1 MKRLNSMF
9 DIKRMERMAKKK
21 LGNIQSNDIKYNN
34 SFLENIKK
42 MRNEELLKE
51 QNRFEIEKL
60 KEQKDYLKNSP
71 IYKYIN

>member
-1 MKRLNSMF
+1 MF

-34 SFLENIKK
+34 SFLENKKK

>member
-1 MKRLNSMF
+1 MF

>member
-34 SFLENIKK
+34 SFLENKKK

>member
-34 SFLENIKK
+34 SFLENKKK

-60 KEQKDYLKNSP
+60 KKQKDYLKNSP